1 VGRGGIQPRLAA
13 PAFQVRGDLSFSTM
27 LKEYVQQ
34 DPVRTP
40 LLRDPEAGP
49 VTFRPGFFSGEG
61 ERELTKNN
69 GQTASLGISRVH
81 RPIECTP

>member
-1 VGRGGIQPRLAA
+1 
-13 PAFQVRGDLSFSTM
+13 M

-69 GQTASLGISRVH
+69 GQTASLGIPEFTGPLSALR
-81 RPIECTP
+81 CA